1 MIYQNL
7 RNAAEVVLKGEF
19 IAMQA
24 YLKKQVII
32 QISTLPLHLLELDNE
47 EQTRPKV
54 NREKEIMKI
63 WTEVNKIETKKTTKK
78 INETKSWFSEKRNKM
93 NKVFPRLT
101 KKTKNKVRKKA
112 GKLQLIPQKG
122 KEVEYHEHLYDNKLT
137 T

>member
-1 MIYQNL
+1 
-7 RNAAEVVLKGEF
+7 
-19 IAMQA
+19 MQA

-63 WTEVNKIETKKTTKK
+63 WTEVNKIESKKTTKK

-93 NKVFPRLT
+93 NKVLARLT
-101 KKTKNKVRKKA
+101 KKWKNKVRKKV
-112 GKLQLIPQKG
+112 GKLQLIPQKE
-122 KEVEYHEHLYDNKLT
+122 KWTNS
-137 T
+137 

>member
-47 EQTRPKV
+47 KQTRPKV

-63 WTEVNKIETKKTTKK
+63 WTEVNKIETKKNNKK
-78 INETKSWFSEKRNKM
+78 DQWN
-93 NKVFPRLT
+93 
-101 KKTKNKVRKKA
+101 
-112 GKLQLIPQKG
+112 
-122 KEVEYHEHLYDNKLT
+122 
-137 T
+137 